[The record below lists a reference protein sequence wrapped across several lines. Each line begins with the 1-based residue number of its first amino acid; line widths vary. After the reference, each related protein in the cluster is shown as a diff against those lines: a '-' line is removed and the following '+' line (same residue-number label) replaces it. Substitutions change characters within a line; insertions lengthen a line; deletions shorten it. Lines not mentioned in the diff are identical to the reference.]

1 LGQTFQGEHKGTWMS
16 EITAHGALPKP
27 EARVHPRF
35 VTVASLAL
43 IAPLCV
49 IGAIIGVQLIVTLG
63 ITANTSLIGALAGM
77 VLARVPLAAFR
88 RYRSVH
94 VQNLAQ
100 SAISAATFGAGNALM
115 LPIGIPFVLGRADLV
130 MPMFVGVTLAMLI
143 DGYMLYRLFDS
154 EVFPATAAWP
164 PGAAAAEA
172 IRAGDEGGRKAVV
185 LGIGVVLGIVGNWL
199 AGIPMSAFGVA
210 FIGNIWA
217 LTMFGIGLLLRGY
230 SALLFNHPLF
240 ATIIPQGDI
249 NAAYIPHGMMVGAG
263 IVALV
268 QVGLIVLRR
277 GGVHAGH
284 IGTTR
289 PAAEVRRTLGLGFAA
304 YVAIAVVIALFGGLL
319 GALSAPML
327 VLFLLYAAFAAMIH
341 EVIVGLAAMHSGW
354 FPAFAV
360 ALITLVIGM
369 LIGFPPVALTLLV
382 GFSAATG
389 PAFSDMGY
397 DLKAGYMLRG
407 YGTDPGFE
415 MDGRRQQLIAAMFAF
430 VVAAIVVL
438 IAYPSFFAQNLV
450 APVDKVYVATI
461 KAGASA
467 SVAMSLLI
475 WAIPGA
481 IVQAL
486 GGPKRQLGVLL
497 STGLLIAFPVA
508 GWAVIAGV
516 ACRVVWERLI
526 KTAGTE
532 TMHIFGAGVIA
543 GDALYAFFS
552 SLARNFAA
560 KH

>member
-1 LGQTFQGEHKGTWMS
+1 MS
-16 EITAHGALPKP
+16 EITANGVAPQRT
-27 EARVHPRF
+27 ARAAHPHF
-35 VTVASLAL
+35 MTLATLAL

-49 IGAIIGVQLIVTLG
+49 VGAIIGVQLIVTLG

-77 VLARVPLAAFR
+77 GLARIPLAMFR
-88 RYRSVH
+88 HYRSIH

-130 MPMFVGVTLAMLI
+130 MPMFIGVTLAMLI
-143 DGYMLYRLFDS
+143 DGYLLYRMFDS
-154 EVFPATAAWP
+154 EVFPASGAWP

-172 IRAGDEGGRKAVV
+172 IRAGDEGGRKAAV
-185 LGIGVVLGIVGNWL
+185 LGIGVVLGIAGNWL

-230 SALLFNHPLF
+230 SSLLFNHPLF
-240 ATIIPQGDI
+240 ATIIPKGDI

-268 QVGLIVLRR
+268 QVAMIILRR
-277 GGVHAGH
+277 DRLRAGGLGA
-284 IGTTR
+284 TR
-289 PAAEVRRTLGLGFAA
+289 APHQVRSALGLGFVA
-304 YVAIAVVIALFGGLL
+304 YVIIAVVIALLGGLL
-319 GALSAPML
+319 AELSLPML
-327 VLFLLYAAFAAMIH
+327 LLFLVYAAFAAMIH

-369 LIGFPPVALTLLV
+369 LIGFPPVALALLV

-407 YGTDPGFE
+407 YGTDPAFE

-430 VVAAIVVL
+430 VVAAVVVL
-438 IAYPSFFAQNLV
+438 IAYPSFFAQGLV
-450 APVDKVYVATI
+450 APVDRVYVATI
-461 KAGASA
+461 KAGAS
-467 SVAMSLLI
+467 SGVATALLV

-481 IVQAL
+481 IIQVL

-497 STGLLIAFPVA
+497 STGLLIAFPMA
-508 GWAVIAGV
+508 GWAVIVGV
-516 ACRVVWERLI
+516 GCRAVWGRLI
-526 KTAGTE
+526 KSGDTE
-532 TMHIFGAGVIA
+532 TMQIFGAGVIA
-543 GDALYAFFS
+543 GDALYAFCNS
-552 SLARNFAA
+552 MARNFTA
-560 KH
+560 KR